1 MLRPRVPVLLALIA
15 ISTGGCATR
24 YVATEC
30 PPPVPMPVELSQPPP
45 QESMQQ
51 RLQAIYLRWLGTA
64 PSSTTDSQSR

>member
-1 MLRPRVPVLLALIA
+1 MLREMARVSLVSIA
-15 ISTGGCATR
+15 ISIGGCATR